1 MFILSYDRFAGS
13 FNSFRHSRRVK
24 QVRILA
30 RSEPWMLE
38 SAKAYRNESNTM
50 SPYPS
55 SFDRDDLLKC
65 ARGELFGQGNAQLP
79 EPPMLMMDRI
89 TEISED
95 GGEHGKGHVIAEFD
109 IKPDLWFFDCHFPGN
124 PIMPGCLGLDGL
136 WQLTGFN
143 LGWRGWQG
151 RGYALGVGEVKLTGM
166 VRPDRKMLTYRVNF
180 TKAVQ
185 TRRLT
190 MGVADGI
197 VEADG
202 EVIYQVKDMKV
213 ALSES

>member
-1 MFILSYDRFAGS
+1 MAARMARAMSWRNSTSHRTCGS
-13 FNSFRHSRRVK
+13 FS
-24 QVRILA
+24 
-30 RSEPWMLE
+30 
-38 SAKAYRNESNTM
+38 
-50 SPYPS
+50 
-55 SFDRDDLLKC
+55 
-65 ARGELFGQGNAQLP
+65 
-79 EPPMLMMDRI
+79 
-89 TEISED
+89 
-95 GGEHGKGHVIAEFD
+95 
-109 IKPDLWFFDCHFPGN
+109 CHFPRQ
-124 PIMPGCLGLDGL
+124 PDHARLPLAVDGL

-143 LGWRGWQG
+143 LGWRGWTG

-166 VRPDRKMLTYRVNF
+166 VRPDRKMLTYKVDF

-202 EVIYQVKDMKV
+202 EVIYMVRDMKV